1 MVRVCEHPLFGSSG
15 APSRPRT
22 LISSAAGS
30 VSGWRLSPGSLS
42 RICLQSKKVTWHKV
56 TVVPCGVGGLIKVRF
71 PCLRARQVQRAIP
84 ASESLA
90 RHRVVSV
97 AGKWW
102 PNLSCCLV
110 LLPSLLLGR
119 ECFWKHFYHKNSAHK
134 LKIQS
139 VFETELIC
147 KHLGNE
153 ETKQKLPLLVIVH
166 LGLWHPFNGC
176 AWLCSL
182 ITVSSAI
189 DDLRIPLL
197 PLIIC
202 KDLSIV

>member
-1 MVRVCEHPLFGSSG
+1 MPSVKESHLTQGHSCSLWGGRFNKGQIPL
-15 APSRPRT
+15 P
-22 LISSAAGS
+22 
-30 VSGWRLSPGSLS
+30 
-42 RICLQSKKVTWHKV
+42 QSKTSAKGHSSFRVSSKTQ
-56 TVVPCGVGGLIKVRF
+56 GGLCCWQMMAQPLPL
-71 PCLRARQVQRAIP
+71 PCP
-84 ASESLA
+84 ASLTSF
-90 RHRVVSV
+90 
-97 AGKWW
+97 
-102 PNLSCCLV
+102 
-110 LLPSLLLGR
+110 R

-147 KHLGNE
+147 KHLVNE